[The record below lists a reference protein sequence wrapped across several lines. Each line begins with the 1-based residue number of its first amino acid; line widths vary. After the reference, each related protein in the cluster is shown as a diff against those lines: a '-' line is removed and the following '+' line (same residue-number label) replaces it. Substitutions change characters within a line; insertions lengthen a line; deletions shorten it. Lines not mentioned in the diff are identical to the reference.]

1 MSSRER
7 PAGSSLLTSIRRH
20 HRLVRVEI
28 PTEIE
33 NVRRWGRSRI
43 VYRQPRRSTVNQT
56 PSAMTQQQ
64 LERQGAHKIHSTPR
78 VLCLTSSA
86 PSGSCPPGK
95 IPARIASLLSLG
107 RPFLRVFDK
116 ARRLCRAS
124 EVPVIWDRMVSS
136 VGG

>member
-1 MSSRER
+1 MGEEPHRVPSTAPIYRESN
-7 PAGSSLLTSIRRH
+7 ALSY
-20 HRLVRVEI
+20 E
-28 PTEIE
+28 
-33 NVRRWGRSRI
+33 
-43 VYRQPRRSTVNQT
+43 
-56 PSAMTQQQ
+56 Q

-95 IPARIASLLSLG
+95 IPARIASLLSFG

-116 ARRLCRAS
+116 ERRLWRAS